1 MLYNRYIQ
9 ICRFHI
15 CVFQITNFRE
25 NIRISLYLCLF
36 IYLSITERT
45 NVSMYKR
52 IHKTAFYNFPFS
64 YFVSNKP
71 VYFPRT
77 TSHLRHCHCFCCSS
91 CYCCGFNFVFISFIL
106 EFSIQ
111 LLSFILGK
119 KNCLFERNSVSFRF
133 VSPADSQQKPWQQKI
148 FNRASKRV
156 QIKIIK
162 KKKMK
167 YFVRL
172 LLRRQRRQKTKK
184 ITKNIFYKYT

>member
-36 IYLSITERT
+36 IYLSIPERT

-119 KNCLFERNSVSFRF
+119 EIVCSKEIRFHFVSFL
-133 VSPADSQQKPWQQKI
+133 QQT
-148 FNRASKRV
+148 ASRSRGSRKSS
-156 QIKIIK
+156 IE
-162 KKKMK
+162 
-167 YFVRL
+167 
-172 LLRRQRRQKTKK
+172 LRREFR
-184 ITKNIFYKYT
+184 